1 MEFFSSNINGFW
13 ESIMAYISDIS
24 NNPFKL
30 IIFIL
35 DILIVGY
42 IGYKFIKSARNS
54 RVWQLL
60 KGIVLII
67 IITILSGVFQFRI
80 LNWFLT
86 IFTTYGVIALMVI
99 FQPEL
104 RRVLEQLGTNR
115 FTKFFGIG
123 LEENLETKTK
133 ENIYKIVIAAKELS
147 NTKTGGLIVL
157 ERDIQLDDIMDT
169 GVKMDADISPQL
181 IVNLFV
187 PKTPLHDGAVIISKN
202 KISAAA
208 CILPLSDD
216 KNITKGLGTR
226 HRAALGIS
234 RETDAIAV
242 VISEE
247 TGKISIAKDGNLIID
262 LKEEALKNILIKNLV
277 VRKSNNINKSHV
289 SIFKKNKK
297 DKKIKDIQGKKEEK
311 RKKKKSD
318 ND

>member
-1 MEFFSSNINGFW
+1 MDVFSVNINRFW
-13 ESIMAYISDIS
+13 TSITEYVVDIS

-42 IGYKFIKSARNS
+42 IAYKFVKSARSS

-60 KGIVLII
+60 KGIVLIVFV
-67 IITILSGVFQFRI
+67 TILSGIFEFRI

-104 RRVLEQLGTNR
+104 RRMLEQLGTNK

-123 LEENLETKTK
+123 LEKNLETKTK
-133 ENIYKIVIAAKELS
+133 EDIYKIVIAAKELS
-147 NTKTGGLIVL
+147 NNKVGGLIVL
-157 ERDIQLDDIMDT
+157 ERDIQLNDIMDT
-169 GVKMDADISPQL
+169 GVKIDAEVSPQL
-181 IVNLFV
+181 LVNLFE

-202 KISAAA
+202 KIAAAA

-216 KNITKGLGTR
+216 NNISKGLGTR
-226 HRAALGIS
+226 HRAAIGIS
-234 RETDAIAV
+234 RETDAIAI

-247 TGKISIAKDGNLIID
+247 TSKISIAKDGNLIVD

-277 VRKSNNINKSHV
+277 TKKFGNEENPKRHKIKLA
-289 SIFKKNKK
+289 KNKEK
-297 DKKIKDIQGKKEEK
+297 KKIEDKEQ
-311 RKKKKSD
+311 
-318 ND
+318 

>member
-1 MEFFSSNINGFW
+1 MDVFSLNINRFW
-13 ESIMAYISDIS
+13 TSITEYVVDIS

-42 IGYKFIKSARNS
+42 IAYKFIKSARSS

-60 KGIVLII
+60 KGIVLIVFV
-67 IITILSGVFQFRI
+67 TILSGIFEFRI

-104 RRVLEQLGTNR
+104 RRMLEQLGTNK

-123 LEENLETKTK
+123 LEKSLETKTK
-133 ENIYKIVIAAKELS
+133 EDIYKVVIAAKELS
-147 NTKTGGLIVL
+147 NNKVGGLIVL
-157 ERDIQLDDIMDT
+157 ERDIQLNDIMDT
-169 GVKMDADISPQL
+169 GVKIDAEVSPQL
-181 IVNLFV
+181 LVNLFE

-202 KISAAA
+202 KIAAAA

-216 KNITKGLGTR
+216 NHISKGLGTR
-226 HRAALGIS
+226 HRAAIGIS
-234 RETDAIAV
+234 RETDAIAI

-247 TGKISIAKDGNLIID
+247 TSKISIAKDGNLIVD

-277 VRKSNNINKSHV
+277 TKKFGNEQS
-289 SIFKKNKK
+289 KKNRTKK
-297 DKKIKDIQGKKEEK
+297 VKIKKSENKETENNKKETTNKE
-311 RKKKKSD
+311 
-318 ND
+318 